1 MSAAAGASGVMCSA
15 ADVCVECG
23 VWSVVCGVW
32 CVECGVWSVV
42 VVCGVWSVVCGV
54 WSVVCGVWCV
64 ECGVCGVWCG
74 VWSVQKGGHLKSC
87 VMCRCVW
94 CVHVCGERKKSQI
107 MCCDYSE
114 FPSLLQS
121 TQV

>member
-42 VVCGVWSVVCGV
+42 CGVVCGVWSVE
-54 WSVVCGVWCV
+54 CGVWCV
-64 ECGVCGVWCG
+64 ECPERRTCADVCMYVE
-74 VWSVQKGGHLKSC
+74 KGGHFKSC

-94 CVHVCGERKKSQI
+94 CVHVCGERKKSQT

-114 FPSLLQS
+114 FPPLLQS